1 MVGDLEEDEEKIAAH
16 NDGCSRRDERR
27 DKQTHCRTMKFST
40 SAAGCYVAIATLTSL
55 EVCSAFTAPRGV
67 PAFSSHRT
75 TATSHASSSTLTSS
89 NSGKIGNVLRTTASH
104 DNGSNSQIQNSE
116 PMHASESPLFVSQ
129 ANRAARNILPT
140 AVLIQTLR
148 HAFGIAGTSTAPAT
162 AMSPIYGIRSQSVA
176 AATTASASTAAATTS
191 LSTVATSVVATLAA
205 LGARLSTNLQSTLT
219 NFLTTIRTSP
229 RSAIKP
235 IVYTSLILYALTT
248 LWDIVATRKR
258 QSIDATSEWGR
269 YADDPAAR
277 GKALMILCMQI
288 TPYLMVAQLLKLISG
303 GKNKADKKGA
313 EKKVNGVNGANGAV
327 NGSKVNGAKT
337 NDDDQPTTW
346 AQRKSESLKTKSGNL
361 FADGLL
367 RLGPLYIKIG
377 QILSC
382 RENLLPD
389 EWIPAMAKLQDR
401 VPAKSGQEALDLVH
415 AAMPGGKAE
424 FDATFSEFDDIPLA
438 AASLGQ
444 VHRAKLRSS
453 GEEVAIKVQRARL
466 RDIYDKDL
474 ALMHKIATGVDK
486 FGDMMGGRG
495 NVGGVEQSWSQIFN
509 DAEVILYREIDYRDE
524 ADNAYRFATDF
535 GLGLGG
541 TAIESTALSMDGKPL
556 PSAAEW
562 MRTPYT
568 YKELSSE
575 KLLVMEFVPSIKVTD
590 NKKLNAAGVT
600 KEDKEFL
607 AESLARAYLR
617 QFCANRFFSTDPHP
631 VSSDILCT
639 RNRSMRSFEAFAW
652 YFPSDSN
659 LQHSFFDSSTGQSR
673 RRGGG

>member
-1 MVGDLEEDEEKIAAH
+1 ML
-16 NDGCSRRDERR
+16 
-27 DKQTHCRTMKFST
+27 
-40 SAAGCYVAIATLTSL
+40 
-55 EVCSAFTAPRGV
+55 
-67 PAFSSHRT
+67 RT
-75 TATSHASSSTLTSS
+75 TAT
-89 NSGKIGNVLRTTASH
+89 H
-104 DNGSNSQIQNSE
+104 DDKSNSQILNAE
-116 PMHASESPLFVSQ
+116 PMNASESPLFVSQ

-140 AVLIQTLR
+140 AVLIQSFR
-148 HAFGIAGTSTAPAT
+148 HAFGIAGTSTAPVS
-162 AMSPIYGIRSQSVA
+162 AMSPIYGIKSQSVA
-176 AATTASASTAAATTS
+176 AATTASAAATDAGLSTA
-191 LSTVATSVVATLAA
+191 ATSVVAALAA

-219 NFLTTIRTSP
+219 NFLATLRTSP
-229 RSAIKP
+229 RLAIKP
-235 IVYTSLILYALTT
+235 IVYTSLIIYALAT
-248 LWDIVATRKR
+248 LWDAVATRKR
-258 QSIDATSEWGR
+258 QSVDATSEWGR

-288 TPYLMVAQLLKLISG
+288 TPYLMVAQLLKLLPG
-303 GKNKADKKGA
+303 GNSKADKKEKGA

-327 NGSKVNGAKT
+327 NGSKVNGTTAKT
-337 NDDDQPTTW
+337 NDGDQPTTW

-424 FDATFSEFDDIPLA
+424 FDATFSEFDDVPLS

-541 TAIESTALSMDGKPL
+541 KAIESTALSMDGKPL

-631 VSSDILCT
+631 VSSDIL
-639 RNRSMRSFEAFAW
+639 
-652 YFPSDSN
+652 PSLHEKSGYEE
-659 LQHSFFDSSTGQSR
+659 F
-673 RRGGG
+673 